1 MKENKNDNNEYI
13 KNDNNEYIMITHRL
27 KTSNIN
33 HIDFMGIVSYVIY
46 SKQIFPKNKDIV
58 KFLKAVFELS
68 YHDYVIKS
76 RTLITARLTRY
87 IYSLEQRDLENS
99 VGNMYNYIIN
109 INMNMS
115 ADSISNKS
123 KYKKSNAN
131 DKLEK
136 WLKEL

>member
-13 KNDNNEYIMITHRL
+13 MITNRL

-58 KFLKAVFELS
+58 KFLKIVFELS

-76 RTLITARLTRY
+76 RSLITARLTRY
-87 IYSLEQRDLENS
+87 IYSLEQRNLEKS
-99 VGNMYNYIIN
+99 VDNMYNYIIN
-109 INMNMS
+109 TNMNMS
-115 ADSISNKS
+115 DVSISNKN